1 MRKDISMDKGKLK
14 SNLLL
19 ITYAILLFLTLQNW
33 PLVMNVLKEGIH
45 LIIPFIYGFV
55 IAYLLNKPFNFF
67 YNKVFKFDIKTKY
80 TLLKHIRKPIALA
93 VTYLSIFTIFIVII
107 SLLVPQLATSIE
119 TLTRDLPEH
128 YKAAQQFA
136 LTTFED
142 LKLPNEFILDIQQ
155 YASQIVQQ
163 VLNFLY
169 TALPN
174 VLDSIFSITSSIT
187 NIIFGFIISVY
198 LLSSKEKLVLQGQ
211 KLLLAFTP
219 TSFANQVIR
228 VSQLTHK
235 TFGNFISGQILDA
248 FILGLM
254 CFISMSILRMPY
266 ALLVSVIIGLSNMI
280 PILGPILGAIPTT
293 FIILMANP
301 THPIQA
307 LWFIILIIILQQ
319 IDGDIIYP
327 RVVGNSIG
335 LSGLWVM
342 FAILVAGGK
351 FGIVG
356 MIIGVPTFAII
367 YTLLREA
374 TYTKL
379 KTKKIKIT
387 EKDIEE

>member
-1 MRKDISMDKGKLK
+1 MDKGKLK